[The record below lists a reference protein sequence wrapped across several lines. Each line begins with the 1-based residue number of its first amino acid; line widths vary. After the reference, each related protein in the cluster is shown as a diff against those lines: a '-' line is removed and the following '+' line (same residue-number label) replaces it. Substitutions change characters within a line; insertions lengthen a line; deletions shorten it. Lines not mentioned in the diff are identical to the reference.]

1 MRTKSFFYS
10 DRQNVLIEKAAMSDN
25 YFKRAATLAKQFN
38 RPKAS
43 IIQKM
48 YNIRKNK
55 GVTSVEKKPVVI
67 TTKEKFVKVA
77 EGTVINFNNVK
88 KAEMHSDHVRIYF

>member
-1 MRTKSFFYS
+1 MRKQSFFYS
-10 DRQNVLIEKAAMSDN
+10 DRQNALIEKAAMTEN
-25 YFKRAATLAKQFN
+25 FTKRAASLAKQFN
-38 RPKAS
+38 RPKS
-43 IIQKM
+43 SLIQKM

-55 GVTSVEKKPVVI
+55 GLVPVEKKAAVL
-67 TTKEKFVKVA
+67 TTKEKFVKVT